1 MRHTLKETLSGLR
14 RNASMNVAILVTM
27 WVSLTLFGLGVLVTQ
42 QVDLIKGRWY
52 DKIELTA
59 FLCTPD
65 TQGGTCAP
73 NQGTTD
79 AERDAIRA
87 ALEANPQVQ
96 TVYYQSQAEVF
107 EEFKV
112 TYADS
117 PIIGSLKAED
127 MQDLFRIKLKWISM
141 LRPTSCSPPD
151 PRDAPRV
158 WKFPT
163 VPWGRSSLHGCRW

>member
-79 AERDAIRA
+79 AERELLRDVLDERVRA
-87 ALEANPQVQ
+87 EALA
-96 TVYYQSQAEVF
+96 
-107 EEFKV
+107 
-112 TYADS
+112 
-117 PIIGSLKAED
+117 
-127 MQDLFRIKLKWISM
+127 
-141 LRPTSCSPPD
+141 
-151 PRDAPRV
+151 
-158 WKFPT
+158 
-163 VPWGRSSLHGCRW
+163 